1 MNEAIDR
8 TVSVL
13 LKARDVAEVLNIS
26 RALAYQLMRTGELP
40 SVKMGNSV
48 RVIPEDLQ
56 EYIRSHRSG
65 N

>member
-1 MNEAIDR
+1 MNETIDR
-8 TVSVL
+8 TVSGL

-26 RALAYQLMRTGELP
+26 RALAYRLMRTGELP

-48 RVIPEDLQ
+48 RVIQADLQ